1 MTIAVGERLKS
12 NEIYQKLCCRCSHR
26 VIVLLILISK
36 TKIQNVGKRF
46 KNLYAHVRYMRSAN
60 MTPRLSGHFSIFP
73 LVFFVLK
80 PLLENARQWGR
91 ENFAILAPKPR
102 SHVNV
107 ACRF

>member
-1 MTIAVGERLKS
+1 MTIAVDERLKS
-12 NEIYQKLCCRCSHR
+12 NEIYQKVCCRCSYR

-46 KNLYAHVRYMRSAN
+46 KNLYAHVRYIRSAN

>member
-12 NEIYQKLCCRCSHR
+12 NEIYQTLCCRCSHR

-36 TKIQNVGKRF
+36 TKIQND
-46 KNLYAHVRYMRSAN
+46 LYAHVRYIRSAN

-91 ENFAILAPKPR
+91 ENFAILALKPR